1 MNSPDSR
8 LTDLLLISQS
18 SFTAKQE
25 GFDRELPLP
34 PSWNFT
40 FIGELSAMTVLSN
53 SLESEFSQKAHRLLY
68 S

>member
-53 SLESEFSQKAHRLLY
+53 PLESEFSQKAHRLLY